1 MREIKYLSP
10 SSIMTWRQDKTEF
23 YLKYLADDR
32 PPRLAQTKPMSV
44 GSAFDAYV
52 KSYLH
57 RSLFGDSDPK
67 FEFTT
72 LFETQVESQNRDWAI
87 EAGEYCFHA
96 YKTSGALADLMLLLN
111 SSPSDPRFEFTA
123 TGVVA
128 NDESLNTGLDQ
139 SVTSV
144 RDGVLA
150 AIGNVVLLGKPDAQF
165 VTASGI
171 DVVLDWK
178 VNGFCSNYG
187 MSPKPGYVKI
197 RDGWDASREKPS
209 RGANTAHKDSWP
221 VMHGGL
227 MMNTSKSLHQVD
239 NDWALQLSIYSWLC
253 GEPVGGDF
261 VVAIDQLVCK
271 PDTVDSPLIRVAQH
285 RNFISST
292 YQEDLY
298 REIQEIWGVV
308 QSDWIFRDISHD
320 ESLERCAILDGQA
333 AALRGAGDWF
343 TSVTRG

>member
-1 MREIKYLSP
+1 
-10 SSIMTWRQDKTEF
+10 MTWRQDKTEF

-32 PPRLAQTKPMSV
+32 PPRLAQTRPMSV

-111 SSPSDPRFEFTA
+111 NSPLDPRFEFTA
-123 TGVVA
+123 TGIVDA
-128 NDESLNTGLDQ
+128 SESSNTGLPE
-139 SVTSV
+139 STTSV

-165 VTASGI
+165 VTAAGT

-178 VNGFCSNYG
+178 VNGFCSIA
-187 MSPKPGYVKI
+187 SPKPGYVKI

-209 RGANTAHKDSWP
+209 RGANTAHPSAWP
-221 VMHGGL
+221 VMERGL

-271 PDTVDSPLIRVAQH
+271 PDTVDCPLIRVAQH
-285 RNFISST
+285 RNFISSE
-292 YQEDLY
+292 YQEALY
-298 REIQEIWGVV
+298 QEIQEIWGVV
-308 QSDWIFRDISHD
+308 QSSWIFRDVSEA
-320 ESLERCAILDGQA
+320 ESQERCAILDGQA
-333 AALRGAGDWF
+333 AALRDAGSWF